1 MNIVLS
7 VNIIKKAA
15 SMNIVNSLKK
25 STERTFLFGV
35 WYFMAFTSGRCYSYN
50 EFEWQQATV
59 ITNLN
64 DRQQEAVWNFDEEHQ
79 RLAACGGRR

>member
-25 STERTFLFGV
+25 STDRTFLFGV

-50 EFEWQQATV
+50 EFE
-59 ITNLN
+59 
-64 DRQQEAVWNFDEEHQ
+64 
-79 RLAACGGRR
+79 

>member
-25 STERTFLFGV
+25 STDRTFLFGV
-35 WYFMAFTSGRCYSYN
+35 WYFMAFTAGRCYSYN
-50 EFEWQQATV
+50 EFE
-59 ITNLN
+59 
-64 DRQQEAVWNFDEEHQ
+64 
-79 RLAACGGRR
+79 